1 MKTNRL
7 AIRLA
12 ASALA
17 ISIVAVSMAAY
28 SLSLSQDYL
37 EDVRTL
43 GLALQR
49 RNAPAEGP
57 ILQGPPPTLETE

>member
-1 MKTNRL
+1 MKTQRL
-7 AIRLA
+7 ALRLA

-17 ISIVAVSMAAY
+17 ISVVALSMAAY

-43 GLALQR
+43 GLALQQ
-49 RNAPAEGP
+49 RNVERAAPVLE
-57 ILQGPPPTLETE
+57 GPPPALETE

>member
-1 MKTNRL
+1 VKTQRL
-7 AIRLA
+7 ALRLA

-28 SLSLSQDYL
+28 SLSLSQDYM

-49 RNAPAEGP
+49 RNADNPAPVLE
-57 ILQGPPPTLETE
+57 GPPPALETE

>member
-1 MKTNRL
+1 MKTQRL
-7 AIRLA
+7 ALRLA

-17 ISIVAVSMAAY
+17 ISIVALSMAAY

-49 RNAPAEGP
+49 RNADSPAP
-57 ILQGPPPTLETE
+57 ALQRPPPTLETE

>member
-1 MKTNRL
+1 MKTQRL
-7 AIRLA
+7 ALRLA

-49 RNAPAEGP
+49 RNADTPAP
-57 ILQGPPPTLETE
+57 DLQRPPPTLETE